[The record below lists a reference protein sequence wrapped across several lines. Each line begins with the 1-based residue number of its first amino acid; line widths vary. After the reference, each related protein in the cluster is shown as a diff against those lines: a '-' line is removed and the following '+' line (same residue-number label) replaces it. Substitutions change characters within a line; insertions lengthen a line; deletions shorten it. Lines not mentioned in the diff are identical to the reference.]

1 MTNHQYDEVI
11 KHISYL
17 LGLASRHLASGESS
31 NRVVSFDLTNIKN
44 YILC

>member
-1 MTNHQYDEVI
+1 MHKALNI
-11 KHISYL
+11 FPNL

-31 NRVVSFDLTNIKN
+31 NRVVFIDLTNINN